1 MDEFD
6 LLSQA
11 AVKRLREERDV
22 LKKILQSVEQSI
34 TFATEEEA
42 AASGYGLRD
51 DVAWAVYWAN
61 RGDFA
66 KAIASLEQSKE
77 ER

>member
-1 MDEFD
+1 MDEFG

-22 LKKILQSVEQSI
+22 MKKILQSVEQSI

-42 AASGYGLRD
+42 TASGYGLRD

-66 KAIASLEQSKE
+66 RALSSLEGGAKDK
-77 ER
+77 

>member
-1 MDEFD
+1 MDEFG

-22 LKKILQSVEQSI
+22 MRRILQSVEQSI

-42 AASGYGLRD
+42 AASGFGLRD

-66 KAIASLEQSKE
+66 KAIASLDAAKDK
-77 ER
+77 